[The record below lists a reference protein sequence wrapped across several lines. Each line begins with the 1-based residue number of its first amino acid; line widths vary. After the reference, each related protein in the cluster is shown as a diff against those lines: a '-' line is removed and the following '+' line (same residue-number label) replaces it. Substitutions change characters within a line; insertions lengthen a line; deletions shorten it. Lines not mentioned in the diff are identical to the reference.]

1 MTDLII
7 FGGTTEG
14 RSLSEQLA
22 DSGLSVHV
30 CVATEYGESLVSKK
44 DNIRISHERLDVNG
58 MIDLI
63 KEKNVGV
70 IVDATHPYAVI
81 VSKNIKEA
89 CASSGAEYIRL
100 LRKDS
105 QVGDNSI
112 IVKDVDE
119 AVEYL
124 KGTSGNVLV
133 ATGSKEL
140 AKFTSIEGYE
150 ERVFARVL
158 SLPEVAEQC
167 SRLGFRGRNLICMQG
182 PFNEDLNYGMMKQ
195 FDIRYM
201 VTKDSGSPGGFEEK
215 MRAAGRAGVE
225 IILVGRP
232 PEDGLSYEAVVE
244 ELSKR
249 FNVPIK
255 ISGEVCKKDV
265 KKNVRVIGLGMGSP
279 GGMTVEA
286 AEACG
291 NADMIIGP
299 KRIAELAGAGKNV
312 ITEYRPEKV
321 IEHINKHP
329 EFNDI
334 AVVFSGDIGFY
345 SGAKGFIENADKEW
359 NIIPVC
365 GISSVVYLCSK
376 LNIPWQ
382 DVHLMSAHGT
392 EANIIG
398 NIKKRNK
405 VFSLLSK
412 GTDIKLLCEKL
423 TDYGMNDVKVTV
435 GDRLGYADE
444 RVITGTPEDISKTE
458 FTDLSVVLAVND
470 RPENGYSTGIPDA
483 DFIRGDVPMTKSEVR
498 ALTISKLKL
507 KDDSIVYDIGA
518 GTGSVSMEAAGIAVN
533 GKVYAVETEKDALE
547 LIQKNKIRF
556 GADNVEMVGGTAPDV
571 LSDLPAPTH
580 AFIGGSGGRL
590 KEIMELLIDKNPKV
604 RIVINSVTL
613 ETVGETVR
621 CIKELGLREVETICV
636 SVSRSRTTENVHL
649 MVAQNPIYMTV
660 CEGIE

>member
-14 RSLSEQLA
+14 RQLSEQLA
-22 DSGLSVHV
+22 DSGLKVHV
-30 CVATEYGESLVSKK
+30 CVATEYGESLVSRK

-63 KEKNVGV
+63 RKEKVNAV
-70 IVDATHPYAVI
+70 VDATHPYAVI
-81 VSKNIKEA
+81 VSGNIKEA
-89 CASSGAEYIRL
+89 CAASGAEYIRL

-105 QVGDNSI
+105 HIDGDVI
-112 IVKDVDE
+112 LVKNVDG

-124 KGTSGNVLV
+124 KGTSGNILV

-140 AKFTSIEGYE
+140 AKFTSIEGYA

-158 SLPEVAEQC
+158 SLPEVVEQC
-167 SRLGFRGRNLICMQG
+167 AKLGFVGKNLICMQG

-195 FDIRYM
+195 LNIRYM
-201 VTKDSGSPGGFEEK
+201 VTKDSGSAGGFDEK
-215 MRAAGRAGVE
+215 MRAANRAGVDV
-225 IILVGRP
+225 ILVGRP
-232 PEDGLSYEAVVE
+232 PEDGLSYEDVVKG
-244 ELSKR
+244 LSER
-249 FNVPIK
+249 FNVSVGASEK
-255 ISGEVCKKDV
+255 TRKRDL
-265 KKNVRVIGLGMGSP
+265 KKNVRVIGLGMGGS

-286 AEACG
+286 AEACR
-291 NADMIIGP
+291 NADLIIGP
-299 KRIAELAGAGKNV
+299 RRITELIGAGKN
-312 ITEYRPEKV
+312 IINEYRPEKV
-321 IEHINKHP
+321 IDHINEHP

-345 SGAKGFIENADKEW
+345 SGAKGFMENADKEW

-365 GISSVVYLCSK
+365 GISSVVYLCSR

-398 NIKKRNK
+398 NIKKHNK
-405 VFSLLSK
+405 VFSLLTK
-412 GTDIKLLCEKL
+412 GTDVKILCEKL
-423 TDYGMNDVKVTV
+423 SAYGMDYVRVTV

-444 RVITGTPEDISKTE
+444 KVVSGSPKDISEME

-470 RPENGYSTGIPDA
+470 HPEKNYSTGIPDTE
-483 DFIRGDVPMTKSEVR
+483 FIRGDVPMTKSDIR
-498 ALTISKLKL
+498 ALTISKLGL
-507 KDDSIVYDIGA
+507 SDDSIVYDIGA
-518 GTGSVSMEAAGIAVN
+518 GTGSVSVEAAGIAVN

-556 GADNVEMVGGTAPDV
+556 GADNIEMVGGTAPDI
-571 LSDLPAPTH
+571 LSNLPAPTH

-604 RIVINSVTL
+604 RMVINSVTL
-613 ETVGETVR
+613 ETVGETVK
-621 CIKELGLREVETICV
+621 CIKELGLNELETICV

-649 MVAQNPIYMTV
+649 MIAQNPIYITV
-660 CEGIE
+660 CEGIK